1 MRRREFIAGLA
12 GAASVWPRTARAQR
26 RPKPLIGFFSPN
38 SPFIARPWTAAFVDR
53 LSELG
58 WIEDR
63 TVAIVYRWGEG
74 RTEHAANIVAEL
86 VGLQVDV
93 IVTHGAPSIAAAKE
107 ATSVIPVVF
116 AVATDPVD
124 SGFVASLARPGGNVT
139 GLSLQGSDLAGK
151 RVELLREILPGLRR
165 LAIMGEPGTVRLE
178 MAGAEAAARAFGLE
192 IAISN
197 IHRAEEIA
205 PAFVALSSQCDA
217 LYVCATP
224 LVNTHRAEINAL
236 ALAAKLPTLHGF
248 REAVEAGAL
257 ISYGPNFPDLFRR
270 TADFVDKI
278 LRGSKPADLPVE
290 QPVKFDLVVNLKT
303 AQGLGVAIPP
313 TLLARADEVIE

>member
-1 MRRREFIAGLA
+1 M
-12 GAASVWPRTARAQR
+12 
-26 RPKPLIGFFSPN
+26 
-38 SPFIARPWTAAFVDR
+38 
-53 LSELG
+53 
-58 WIEDR
+58 
-63 TVAIVYRWGEG
+63 
-74 RTEHAANIVAEL
+74 
-86 VGLQVDV
+86 

-107 ATSVIPVVF
+107 ATSVIPIVF
-116 AVATDPVD
+116 AVATDSVD

-139 GLSLQGSDLAGK
+139 GLSLQGPDLAGK
-151 RVELLREILPGLRR
+151 RVELLREILPGLRLVCDHGGAGHGVLGDGRGRGGSPR
-165 LAIMGEPGTVRLE
+165 LWPRDRDLEHPPGRGDRARFRGFVEPVRRPLRLRE
-178 MAGAEAAARAFGLE
+178 L
-192 IAISN
+192 
-197 IHRAEEIA
+197 
-205 PAFVALSSQCDA
+205 
-217 LYVCATP
+217 P

-257 ISYGPNFPDLFRR
+257 ISYGPNFPDLLRR
-270 TADFVDKI
+270 TAVFVDKI